1 MPASY
6 FPIAMV
12 TGVPVVAAPGE
23 IDVSN
28 ADWLRAALLAAA
40 GQGQGTFVVDM
51 TRTTFCNSAGLGV
64 LVRAHKRAVAD
75 GMQLRLVLPASA
87 SALRV
92 FTLTGIDRLIPSFA
106 SLDQALALAPA
117 PAATPAPAPA
127 APRAPAPAAAGRRRR
142 KRRPKPPM
150 PTSTE
155 QLPPDPGAQPSSA

>member
-1 MPASY
+1 MPAGY
-6 FPIAMV
+6 FPVAMV

-51 TRTTFCNSAGLGV
+51 SRTTFCNSAGLGV
-64 LVRAHKRAVAD
+64 LVQAHKRAVAQ
-75 GMQLRLVLPASA
+75 GGELRLVLPASA

-92 FTLTGIDRLIPSFA
+92 LTLTGIDLLIPSFD
-106 SLDQALALAPA
+106 SLDQALAQAPA
-117 PAATPAPAPA
+117 AATPAPAPA
-127 APRAPAPAAAGRRRR
+127 AVRRRRR
-142 KRRPKPPM
+142 KRRRKPPM

-155 QLPPDPGAQPSSA
+155 RLPPEPDTHPSSA

>member
-1 MPASY
+1 VPASH

-40 GQGQGTFVVDM
+40 SQGQGTFVVDM

-64 LVRAHKRAVAD
+64 LVRAHKRAVAE
-75 GMQLRLVLPASA
+75 GSELRLVLPASA

-92 FTLTGIDRLIPSFA
+92 FTLTGIDRLIPSFT
-106 SLDQALALAPA
+106 SLDQALAPA
-117 PAATPAPAPA
+117 PAAAAPAPA
-127 APRAPAPAAAGRRRR
+127 RAARRRRR
-142 KRRPKPPM
+142 KRRTRPPM

-155 QLPPDPGAQPSSA
+155 RMPPEPGAQPSSA